1 MAKEWKISI
10 IGVGTV
16 GTAIG
21 HILQQKGYQ
30 ITAIAARTEETLKRA
45 HSFLS
50 AFSTCDVV
58 EAAKA
63 GDLIFITTS
72 DDQIETVC
80 QEVAEGG
87 GFSPGDAVFHMSG
100 ALPTDVLKPA
110 QDKGAKVGSIHPM
123 QTFAGIEGAIKNIP
137 GSVFGITANSDLL
150 PVALRVAEALG
161 GEAVEVKDE
170 DKAIYHAAACAV
182 CNYFVTLVHYGEDLY
197 QSLGIPKE
205 VALKA
210 FLPLLKGTLAN
221 LERYGTAKALTG
233 PIARG
238 DVGTIKKHLDALK
251 TSLPEKVDLY
261 KLLGRYTVKV
271 ALEKGTLTEE
281 KAKALREVLDLPAAG
296 RR

>member
-21 HILQQKGYQ
+21 HILQQAGYE
-30 ITAIAARTEETLKRA
+30 IAAMAARTEETLKKA

-58 EAAKA
+58 EAAKK
-63 GDLIFITTS
+63 GNLIFITTS

-80 QEVAEGG
+80 QEIAEGG
-87 GFSPGDAVFHMSG
+87 GFKEGDAVLHMSG
-100 ALPTDVLKPA
+100 ALPTGVLKSA
-110 QDKGAKVGSIHPM
+110 RDKGAKIGSIHPM

-137 GSVFGITANSDLL
+137 GSVFGITAEGELL
-150 PVALRVAEALG
+150 SVAKEIVESLG
-161 GEAVEVKDE
+161 GEAVEIKDE

-197 QSLGIPKE
+197 QSLGVPRE

-221 LERYGTAKALTG
+221 LERYGTARALTG

-238 DVGTIKKHLDALK
+238 DVGTIRKHLAALER
-251 TSLPEKVDLY
+251 SLPEKVDLY
-261 KLLGRYTVKV
+261 KLLGRYTVNV

-281 KAKALREVLDLPAAG
+281 KAKVLMETLALPAAG

>member
-1 MAKEWKISI
+1 MVREGKISI
-10 IGVGTV
+10 VGVGTV

-21 HILQQKGYQ
+21 HILQQKSYQ

-45 HSFLS
+45 HFFLS

-80 QEVAEGG
+80 QEIAEGG

-100 ALPTDVLKPA
+100 ALPTGVLKSA
-110 QDKGAKVGSIHPM
+110 LAKGAKTGSIHPM

-137 GSVFGITANSDLL
+137 GSVFGITAGGDLL
-150 PVALRVAEALG
+150 LVAREIVEALG
-161 GEAVEVKDE
+161 GEGVEVKDE

-221 LERYGTAKALTG
+221 LERYGTTKALTG

-238 DVGTIKKHLDALK
+238 DVGTIEKHLDALK
-251 TSLPEKVDLY
+251 SSLPEKVDLY
-261 KLLGRYTVKV
+261 KLLGRETVKV
-271 ALEKGTLTEE
+271 ALEKGTITEE
-281 KAKALREVLDLPAAG
+281 KAKTLMEIFIA
-296 RR
+296 

>member
-1 MAKEWKISI
+1 MVGQWEVSI

-16 GTAIG
+16 GTAVG
-21 HILQQKGYQ
+21 YILQKKGYG
-30 ITAIAARTEETLKRA
+30 ISAMAARTEETLAKA
-45 HSFLS
+45 HSFLK

-58 EAAKA
+58 EAAKK
-63 GDLIFITTS
+63 GNLIFITTS
-72 DDQIETVC
+72 DDQIEVVC
-80 QEVAEGG
+80 QEIAEGS
-87 GFSPGDAVFHMSG
+87 GFKTGDAVFHMSG
-100 ALPTDVLKPA
+100 ALSAAVLKSA
-110 QDKGAKVGSIHPM
+110 FAKGAKIGSIHPM

-137 GSVFGITANSDLL
+137 GSVFGITADSDLL
-150 PVALRVAEALG
+150 PVAKKIVEALG

-197 QSLGIPKE
+197 QSLGISKG

-210 FLPLLKGTLAN
+210 FLPLLRGTLAN

-238 DVGTIKKHLDALK
+238 DVGTIEKHLATLER
-251 TSLPEKVDLY
+251 SLPEKVDLY
-261 KLLGRYTVKV
+261 KLLGRYTVNV

-281 KAKALREVLDLPAAG
+281 KAKALREILDLPAVG